1 MVDQQ
6 TFPSVF
12 VVYAFNY
19 QQLNQATQPNQPNT
33 QKKKQDK
40 KSNQPTEH
48 TYSKTRKP
56 TK

>member
-19 QQLNQATQPNQPNT
+19 QQLNQATQPNQTNT
-33 QKKKQDK
+33 QKKTRQP
-40 KSNQPTEH
+40 SNQPTEH